1 MTALGLWFLTN
12 KQKLLSMFSDSG
24 AASKKAE
31 DAIQV
36 QRDEDGIVV
45 IQIRE
50 DYSSASELGDTA
62 MDTIL
67 RAAKYLDSNMPTKTK
82 AAEVAQP

>member
-45 IQIRE
+45 IQIR
-50 DYSSASELGDTA
+50 
-62 MDTIL
+62 
-67 RAAKYLDSNMPTKTK
+67 
-82 AAEVAQP
+82 